1 MRHTPSDR
9 RKSRRA
15 SLSEGRRRF
24 PRVQFDFDWFVTS
37 DGCSTLGR
45 GIELSMRSAFLP
57 IARAGEIDSRV
68 VLHVALPHRP
78 KLLRVEGVARPS
90 EAKNGWVIRFTK
102 ISFEDASF
110 LAKTLM
116 DVIGLAAVPGLEREM
131 GQHAQLDARFFR
143 S

>member
-9 RKSRRA
+9 RRSRRA
-15 SLSEGRRRF
+15 SLSDGRRRF

-68 VLHVALPHRP
+68 VLHVALPNRP
-78 KLLRVEGVARPS
+78 RLFRAEGVARPS
-90 EAKNGWVIRFTK
+90 DAKNGWVIRFTK
-102 ISFEDASF
+102 ISFDDASF
-110 LAKTLM
+110 LAETLM
-116 DVIGLAAVPGLEREM
+116 DVVGLAALPSLEREF
-131 GQHAQLDARFFR
+131 GPNAQLDARFFK